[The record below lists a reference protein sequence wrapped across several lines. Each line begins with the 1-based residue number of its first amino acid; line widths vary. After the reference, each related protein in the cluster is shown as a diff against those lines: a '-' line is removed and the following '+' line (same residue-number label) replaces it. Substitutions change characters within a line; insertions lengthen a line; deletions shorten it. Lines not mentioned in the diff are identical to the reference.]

1 MQRKIIVSVAVVIL
15 VVLLLPILL
24 VKVGGWRNQ
33 DGSGYGLQQEYDRI
47 RAEGQPLTYE
57 ELDAWYERPAD
68 NAADLYLKAFNAHV
82 EPLAG
87 LESKLP
93 WEKGGATLPPGGQA
107 LPEATRLAI
116 QEYVRQN
123 SSSIALLREAVTH
136 PHCHYPIDLRKGP
149 ACELEHLAK
158 IRRAAR
164 LLADQAVLLA
174 DTGSSDGSV
183 ESLVGVFTLAN
194 SLENEPLLISHLVR
208 FACAQIGIDALTWV
222 VHRTP
227 LNSGQSAKLSGAL
240 DSFSNEGA
248 FWRAIVG
255 ERCVSIGT
263 WDARKGPGLEAT
275 IGALPPE
282 FRSNVDMDALR
293 KHVQSAL
300 FDDDLAYMLHIM
312 DIAIEGA
319 KLPPEESQSKLQE
332 ATKLVEEAP
341 SNYLITNYG
350 GSGSPTVLSIVIVRG
365 IEARERIVAA
375 SRNAQRPS
383 P

>member
-1 MQRKIIVSVAVVIL
+1 MSDKAKIGIVLL
-15 VVLLLPILL
+15 VVVLMALPLAGKL
-24 VKVGGWRNQ
+24 MRGNKGTA
-33 DGSGYGLQQEYDRI
+33 LQQEYDRI
-47 RAEGQPLTYE
+47 RAEGQPLTFE
-57 ELDAWYERPAD
+57 QLDAWYERLAD
-68 NAADLYLKAFNAHV
+68 NAADLYVKAFDAHV
-82 EPLAG
+82 EPSPG

-123 SSSIALLREAVTH
+123 SRSIALLNEAVAH
-136 PHCHYPIDLRKGP
+136 PHCRYPIDFREGP
-149 ACELEHLAK
+149 ATEIKHLAK
-158 IRRAAR
+158 IRRAAH

-174 DTGSSDGSV
+174 DTGSPDGSV

-227 LNSGQSAKLSGAL
+227 LKSAQSSKLSGAL

-248 FWRAIVG
+248 FWRAFVG

-263 WDARKGPGLEAT
+263 WDTHMGPGLDAT
-275 IGALPPE
+275 IGAFPPE
-282 FRSNVDMDALR
+282 FRQSVDMDALR

-300 FDDDLAYMLHIM
+300 FDDDLVYMLHIL
-312 DIAIEGA
+312 DIGIEGA

-350 GSGSPTVLSIVIVRG
+350 GSGSIVRCM
-365 IEARERIVAA
+365 EARERIVAA
-375 SRNAQRPS
+375 SRNALRPS